1 MACYARA
8 AYGGLKAPLRFFWRE
23 AVISVMMAHGRE
35 NSMSKGVPH
44 RRLRPDQS
52 FVAEIPES
60 QFDLIGRIAA
70 AWSYL
75 EISLDD
81 LLWHFLDLDD
91 EDGRVMTARFDADR
105 KCQLVSTLGSRHL
118 SKAQFQ
124 ELDGVLKT
132 IQSLKEDR
140 NFVIH
145 GLWGKV
151 MPEGIPAAQSIRLKA
166 DPYRVVMET
175 FEPIR
180 MVSICDGIDVAR
192 EQIAALTKKLEPL
205 RGRSTKPPLP

>member
-1 MACYARA
+1 
-8 AYGGLKAPLRFFWRE
+8 
-23 AVISVMMAHGRE
+23 
-35 NSMSKGVPH
+35 MSRGVPR
-44 RRLRPDQS
+44 RRLRPGQS
-52 FVAEIPES
+52 FVTEIPES
-60 QFDLIGRIAA
+60 QFDLIGRIAV

-151 MPEGIPAAQSIRLKA
+151 MPEEIPAAVSIRLKD

-192 EQIAALTKKLEPL
+192 QQIVALTERLGPL
-205 RGRSTKPPLP
+205 RSRLTKPPLP